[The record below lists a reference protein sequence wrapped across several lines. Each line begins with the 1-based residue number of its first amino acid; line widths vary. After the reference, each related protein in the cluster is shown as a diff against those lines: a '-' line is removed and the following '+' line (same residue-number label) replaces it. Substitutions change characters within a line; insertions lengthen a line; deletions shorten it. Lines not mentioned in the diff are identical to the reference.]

1 MFDERH
7 LQLTSAYAY
16 SSEYFMRNVIYPLA
30 KYIDEYIKQKV
41 EASINKRLYWETGK
55 QTYAMSRDGNG
66 GWKWEKYEPKS
77 NEFVTTT
84 ASEQQQAASTLTNSI
99 FEGVM
104 GTTANESVAQNPTS
118 SGNEQLTEDLVNV
131 EQNII
136 AETERANSLDN
147 QTVVNHQKYNG
158 KIGFLVI
165 DEKTNK
171 VVVDEK
177 FILELQADIN
187 KYLAECLS
195 TWRIN
200 QSAFKQDLGAKPLK
214 IDKLLAEIL
223 KRAFSSQTPQIQTNN
238 NQLNSHSAQDIPP
251 APAHIDTQHWQEL
264 VGKSAIAPSIAE
276 MNFKSLHIDP
286 IEQEHQAWEH
296 LLYSDKIKRLNTG
309 QLSKGWRDAYS
320 HIEAGGWWCNSGVDP
335 TQFKQLEPAAKSS
348 WKAWGCYKPNQPR
361 PKTENKDGKS
371 VVIGGKFTKYE
382 HPPGVEKSIFLLDI
396 PDNIAQSIYQKA
408 QVNPTS
414 SDRASGFWYCVW
426 KHNIPIIIT
435 EGAKKAASL
444 LSQGHAAIGL
454 AGINGGY
461 YKTNNQLDNRID
473 NEIKKD
479 EINSD
484 PTLAVIE
491 PDEIESDE
499 AQDDTNKGQNNQ
511 LLGNQTHILHPE
523 IAVFATTGRGF
534 KICFD
539 FDTTPKTK
547 KNVDAATLRTGQ
559 LLEANGGEVSVISLP
574 GPDKGVDDFIVAQ
587 GSEAFAQ
594 LQAQALPIKEWD
606 NQRCLELRSNI
617 KLKDGTVRKVS
628 PKDRTVAI
636 AQDNVALQTPINQS
650 KQENLITQTPSSSS
664 AESSQLRQPSANQTT
679 PAPASDTKKQHN
691 DTVAAVST
699 DNKQSPPSNSTNQ
712 TSDATNKQQSLPNT
726 TAQNQPASQNQQ
738 PTNSQTDFPSE
749 QIQMDTGSFSWF
761 PWKRNKP
768 INETPP
774 LEPIPNWAK
783 TQDVILYQG
792 NYRRRQ
798 LEDKEN
804 QAIAQA
810 AVALVKKYGV
820 ATKDNQLTYQA
831 DAFTIDKKGEDYTIY
846 RRHDGKPLMTFIAD
860 RWSQVRRV
868 NLAQDFNTENY
879 PINIL
884 PIERQ
889 EFLLVADYLKSG
901 KQLPSVDDDPRK
913 IACVLSSVSPSGT
926 HNILEGFKQPQVLQI
941 MMGAIR
947 NFEKDD
953 LILGNYRVLFQQGL
967 NGKSSLQ
974 LFKTEKGGLLTREA
988 VRFEFE
994 KTETGMTHQVTKMAI
1009 DEADLEKLGLL
1020 AQKLHINY
1028 KTLFGDPNASRDIDL
1043 PVHPVIKSRLQK
1055 LEGKQANPSP
1065 LTSDSVSSLLSGQE
1079 DKVQVAAFKGEIS
1092 SPVPSAPYPPVSS
1105 ASPTDATVLAGAT
1118 NQTSENFQPDS
1129 HLQKLQSPLEQRTQ
1143 TQPDAKQSLSNLLNK
1158 LSETS
1163 LLTIGEQ
1170 RHLYQELLIQSQLQR
1185 DNLGTTDISLPPL
1198 NDILEDLFK
1207 QRQQII
1213 NQTYTPKVK
1222 VHQKSQQK
1230 SHTPQQPTTNSQ
1242 ELEL

>member
-7 LQLTSAYAY
+7 LQLTSAYAH
-16 SSEYFMRNVIYPLA
+16 SSEYFIRNVIYPLA

-131 EQNII
+131 DQNII
-136 AETERANSLDN
+136 AETEQAKSLDN
-147 QTVVNHQKYNG
+147 QTVVNHQKSNG
-158 KIGFLVI
+158 KIGFSVI
-165 DEKTNK
+165 DEETNK

-214 IDKLLAEIL
+214 IDKHLAEIL
-223 KRAFSSQTPQIQTNN
+223 KIVFSSQTPQIETNN
-238 NQLNSHSAQDIPP
+238 NQLNLHSDQDIPP

-264 VGKSAIAPSIAE
+264 VGKSAIAPGIAE
-276 MNFKSLHIDP
+276 INFKSLHIDP

-320 HIEAGGWWCNSGVDP
+320 HIEAGGWWCNSGVDS
-335 TQFKQLEPAAKSS
+335 TQFKQLTPAAKSS

-361 PKTENKDGKS
+361 PKRDKDTHE
-371 VVIGGKFTKYE
+371 IIPGKFTKYE
-382 HPPGVEKSIFLLDI
+382 HPPGIEKSIFLLDI
-396 PDNIAQSIYQKA
+396 PDDIALQIYQKA
-408 QVNPTS
+408 QVNPTD
-414 SDRASGFWYCVW
+414 SDRCLGFWYCAW
-426 KHNIPIIIT
+426 KHNVPIIIT

-461 YKTNNQLDNRID
+461 YKTNNQLKNPID
-473 NEIKKD
+473 NK
-479 EINSD
+479 INTQESEED
-484 PTLAVIE
+484 ATLAAIE
-491 PDEIESDE
+491 PDEIE
-499 AQDDTNKGQNNQ
+499 AIDDNEIDDKNALDNA
-511 LLGNQTHILHPE
+511 THFLHPE
-523 IAVFATTGRGF
+523 LAVFATTGRDF

-574 GPDKGVDDFIVAQ
+574 GPDKGVDDFIVTQ

-617 KLKDGTVRKVS
+617 KLKDGTVRKVGQ
-628 PKDRTVAI
+628 KDRTVAI

-664 AESSQLRQPSANQTT
+664 AESSQLRDKYPSANQTT
-679 PAPASDTKKQHN
+679 PAPASTERQQHN
-691 DTVAAVST
+691 DTVAPVST
-699 DNKQSPPSNSTNQ
+699 DNKQSPPSNTTNE

-726 TAQNQPASQNQQ
+726 TAQNQSASQNQQ

-761 PWKRNKP
+761 PWKKNKP
-768 INETPP
+768 INETSP
-774 LEPIPNWAK
+774 LKPIPNWAK
-783 TQDVILYQG
+783 TQDVILYQD

-846 RRHDGKPLMTFIAD
+846 RRHDGKPLMTFMAD

-884 PIERQ
+884 PVERQ

-926 HNILEGFKQPQVLQI
+926 HNILESFKQPQVLQI

-953 LILGNYRVLFQQGL
+953 LILGNYRILFQQGS

-974 LFKTEKGGLLTREA
+974 LFKTELGGLLTREA

-1028 KTLFGDPNASRDIDL
+1028 KALFGDPNDTRDIDL
-1043 PVHPVIKSRLQK
+1043 PVHPAIKSQLQK

-1079 DKVQVAAFKGEIS
+1079 DKVQAAAFKGEIS
-1092 SPVPSAPYPPVSS
+1092 SFVPPAPYPPVSS

-1118 NQTSENFQPDS
+1118 NQTSENFQPDCY
-1129 HLQKLQSPLEQRTQ
+1129 LQKLQSPLEQSTQ

-1198 NDILEDLFK
+1198 NDILEDLIK

-1222 VHQKSQQK
+1222 VHQKS
-1230 SHTPQQPTTNSQ
+1230 HTPQQPVTNSQ